1 MIVCASDSVPKWKSD
16 CAALPA
22 ITYIDGR
29 PKDYRLTPAAPVERS
44 SAHEYADY
52 FRDRC
57 GLHFGGAIVA
67 RHGVA
72 ARECLVGK
80 SNPDQLDS
88 ARHYRACRSNLES
101 LAGSRV
107 DPSAKRPLQRL
118 VLSCNHV
125 FLLHVRLLLV

>member
-1 MIVCASDSVPKWKSD
+1 MCISDSVPKWKID

-29 PKDYRLTPAAPVERS
+29 PKDYRLTPTAPVERS

-67 RHGVA
+67 RHEVA
-72 ARECLVGK
+72 AR
-80 SNPDQLDS
+80 
-88 ARHYRACRSNLES
+88 
-101 LAGSRV
+101 
-107 DPSAKRPLQRL
+107 
-118 VLSCNHV
+118 
-125 FLLHVRLLLV
+125 